1 MFATTLQDRTELATE
16 SVRRQV
22 CAGYA
27 RLSGTDG
34 GRTEARL
41 GLAAQITHKGMPIP
55 ERTGQS
61 ENRMDAAFDLSLRVR
76 GTQAGSNETSQTR
89 GAEESAP
96 VVTAKKSA
104 NFAAHEVHRSVAH
117 KGSARWAS

>member
-1 MFATTLQDRTELATE
+1 
-16 SVRRQV
+16 
-22 CAGYA
+22 
-27 RLSGTDG
+27 
-34 GRTEARL
+34 
-41 GLAAQITHKGMPIP
+41 MPIP

-76 GTQAGSNETSQTR
+76 GTQAVSNETSQTR

-104 NFAAHEVHRSVAH
+104 NFAAHEVHGSVAH
-117 KGSARWAS
+117 KGSARWSSGQSKLRRIDGWRKIATVPSQHTLAA